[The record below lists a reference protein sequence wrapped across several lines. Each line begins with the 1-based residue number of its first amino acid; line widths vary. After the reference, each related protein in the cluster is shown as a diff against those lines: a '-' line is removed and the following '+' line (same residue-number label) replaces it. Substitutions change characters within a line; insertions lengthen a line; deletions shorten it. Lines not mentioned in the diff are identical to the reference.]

1 MRHSNLLVST
11 RISLTAA
18 LSIAASAM
26 FLGCDNTVASSAQAQ
41 GQAQAKPQAP
51 AAAPANP
58 EFDTLSGKKPRAY
71 RVQMPTVFPGARVD
85 FPPLGEFVQ
94 GTKRA
99 SYPQGKVLVFEF
111 FSTTCGHCAE
121 AATVIE
127 ALVDEYTPKGFEFIS
142 VTSEDAPKV
151 REWLAKPENAEV
163 VKQAV
168 ALDPGSLCQKALQ
181 DKTFQVQTPRF
192 FAIRDGLVL
201 WYGHPDYAEEPFA
214 KIADGTWEPSSVKQ
228 EFIDNA
234 LVARAKNQTTTVQKQ
249 CEEDGKWNNLIE
261 LLESMAVGIPNRAST
276 FELQK
281 FGTMIGPANLADAGY
296 AYGRRLAQKYATD
309 IASLRTLARTTLNS
323 PWVQVRDFA
332 FALEM
337 AKAADELGKLSDP
350 RAAEI
355 MGLYYFSTGDRAKAI
370 ENQERAIRLQDNAK
384 LKKVYETALEKY
396 KKDEPKPVPYTPRVA
411 PGAPAAGVPGATAPA
426 VPPAAGSPSD
436 GDAEGGAHAA
446 P

>member
-1 MRHSNLLVST
+1 MRNQNLRSILRVLPALA
-11 RISLTAA
+11 LTAS
-18 LSIAASAM
+18 L
-26 FLGCDNTVASSAQAQ
+26 LGCDNAAISSAQAQ
-41 GQAQAKPQAP
+41 GQPAVQPQAP
-51 AAAPANP
+51 AAAAPGS
-58 EFDTLSGKKPRAY
+58 FDTLSGKKPRTY

-121 AATVIE
+121 ASAVIE

-181 DKTFQVQTPRF
+181 DRTFQVQTPRF

-214 KIADGTWEPSSVKQ
+214 KIAAGSWEPSSVKQ

-234 LVARAKNQTTTVQKQ
+234 LVARAKNQTNTVQKQ
-249 CEEDGKWNNLIE
+249 CEEDGKWYNLIE

-281 FGTMIGPANLADAGY
+281 FGTMIGPANMTDAGY

-309 IASLRTLARTTLNS
+309 IGSLRTLARTTLNS
-323 PWVQVRDFA
+323 PWVQTRDFG

-370 ENQERAIRLQDNAK
+370 ENQERAVRLQDNAK

-411 PGAPAAGVPGATAPA
+411 PGARAPGAPAPGAPTAA
-426 VPPAAGSPSD
+426 PAAGSPAD